1 MRIDYEIQDGKCIT
15 PCPEDPDIMVGSSLC
30 VFFCTKFKT
39 HRTDLDNG
47 ILFVECSTNKE

>member
-30 VFFCTKFKT
+30 VFFCSKFKT

-47 ILFVECSTNKE
+47 ILFVECSTNTK